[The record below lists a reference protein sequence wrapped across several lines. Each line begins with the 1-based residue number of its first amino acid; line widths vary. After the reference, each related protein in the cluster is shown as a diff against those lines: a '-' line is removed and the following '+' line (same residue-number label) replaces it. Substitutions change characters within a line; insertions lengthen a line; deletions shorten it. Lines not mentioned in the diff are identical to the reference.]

1 MRLGALG
8 DVVRT
13 LPAVSSLR
21 AGYPGA
27 HIAWLVEPRAA
38 GAVQGQPW
46 VDEVIEFPRPALV
59 ALLRGLRWGAA
70 WREFMAFARRLR
82 SRRFELVVDFHSLAR
97 SALLARLSGAP
108 RRVGYARPFG
118 RELSYWLATDRAR
131 LAPVRISRFERNAG
145 LVRYLGVE
153 AAPSPTPLRVDPAT
167 RARAEA
173 ELAAGPRPLALHP
186 GSSDATPHKRWSVEG
201 FAQLARALS
210 EERGIPSVVTW
221 GPARDDRRAAEA
233 VVAAARGA
241 ARLAPPTPEL
251 GDLAALLAACR
262 LYVGGDTGPMHAAS
276 LVGTPV
282 VQLLGPTDSI
292 ENAPWPETP
301 CRTVRAR
308 SEAHA
313 DGMAIE
319 PEAVLDAVRKLLDEA
334 EPGEPG
340 RAAGGAGGRR

>member
-1 MRLGALG
+1 VVRLGALG
-8 DVVRT
+8 DVLRT

-38 GAVQGQPW
+38 SAVQGQPW
-46 VDEVIEFPRPALV
+46 VDEVIVFPRPALV
-59 ALLRGLRWGAA
+59 ELLRGFVWGAA
-70 WREFMAFARRLR
+70 WREFAAFARGLR

-131 LAPVRISRFERNAG
+131 LAPPRMSRFERNAA
-145 LVRYLGVE
+145 LVRYLGLE
-153 AAPSPTPLRVDPAT
+153 APPSPTPLRVDPAA

-173 ELAAGPRPLALHP
+173 ELAGGPRPLALHP
-186 GSSDATPHKRWSVEG
+186 GTSDATPHKRWSVEG
-201 FAQLARALS
+201 FALLAGALH

-233 VVAAARGA
+233 VVAAAGGA

-262 LYVGGDTGPMHAAS
+262 LYVGGDSGPMHAAS

-282 VQLLGPTDSI
+282 VQILGPTDPI
-292 ENAPWPETP
+292 ENAPWPGTP
-301 CRTVRAR
+301 SRTVRAR
-308 SEAHA
+308 SEARSA
-313 DGMAIE
+313 GMLIE
-319 PEAVLDAVRKLLDEA
+319 PEVVIAAARELLDAVQE
-334 EPGEPG
+334 GEPG
-340 RAAGGAGGRR
+340 RAAGGRR

>member
-1 MRLGALG
+1 VRLGAVG

-27 HIAWLVEPRAA
+27 QIAWLVEPRAA
-38 GAVQGQPW
+38 SAVQGQPW
-46 VDEVIEFPRPALV
+46 IDEVIVFPRPALV
-59 ALLRGLRWGAA
+59 ASLRGFVWGAA

-131 LAPVRISRFERNAG
+131 LAPSRISRFERNAA

-153 AAPSPTPLRVDPAT
+153 AAPSPTPMCVDPAA
-167 RARAEA
+167 RARVEA
-173 ELAAGPRPLALHP
+173 ELAAGPRPIAIHP
-186 GSSDATPHKRWSVEG
+186 GTSDATPHKRWSVEG
-201 FAQLARALS
+201 FAQLARVLAK
-210 EERGIPSVVTW
+210 ERGIPSVVTW

-282 VQLLGPTDSI
+282 VQLLGPTDPI

-308 SEAHA
+308 SEARA
-313 DGMAIE
+313 AGMAIE
-319 PEAVLDAVRKLLDEA
+319 PEAVLAAARKLLDA
-334 EPGEPG
+334 GQADEPG
-340 RAAGGAGGRR
+340 RAAGGGR